1 MDACSRI
8 PLSVALR
15 LQNLKQALHM
25 GEAQTH
31 SSCMCLFYVYIWRK
45 HFWTVLVSCKSHF
58 IIVQKS
64 TESSSFF
71 LGKEQQKCPK
81 SFKNHENSSFWT
93 KTDVTSQTRTLWA
106 GNGEFKSS
114 LFCVRNHPAD
124 GWRQENTYQ
133 ELWSPELPI
142 PQVSSK
148 TPTNTQQKQSV
159 QTCGQGSRV
168 RSLPR

>member
-8 PLSVALR
+8 LLSVALR
-15 LQNLKQALHM
+15 LQNLKQTLHM

-45 HFWTVLVSCKSHF
+45 QFWTVLVSCKSHF

-64 TESSSFF
+64 TDSSSFF
-71 LGKEQQKCPK
+71 LVKQQQKCPK
-81 SFKNHENSSFWT
+81 SFKKHENRNFWT
-93 KTDVTSQTRTLWA
+93 KTDVTSQTRS
-106 GNGEFKSS
+106 EFKSS
-114 LFCVRNHPAD
+114 PFCVRNHPAD
-124 GWRQENTYQ
+124 GRRQENTYQ
-133 ELWSPELPI
+133 EPWSPELPV

-148 TPTNTQQKQSV
+148 TPTNTQQKKSV